1 MWYCCWWWM
10 RWGCK
15 RISMGDKI
23 SIVSNEGWTVDG
35 TGYGALNLHSFF
47 CRVQKFVGIVSMDV
61 MRHAVIFWTSPTQ
74 PHVSQHSYVSVVCI
88 AFSSRSIV
96 RMTPDT
102 LSWKGNHRRRVLSS
116 KILERARCLPP
127 LSPSD
132 DTIAPFDMAFLPLHR

>member
-1 MWYCCWWWM
+1 
-10 RWGCK
+10 
-15 RISMGDKI
+15 
-23 SIVSNEGWTVDG
+23 
-35 TGYGALNLHSFF
+35 
-47 CRVQKFVGIVSMDV
+47 MDV

-116 KILERARCLPP
+116 KILERTRFLPP

-132 DTIAPFDMAFLPLHR
+132 ITISPSIWHSICTVSVLLPQYLLRLDASVERAMT